1 MPGTGTA
8 VNFYW
13 DDITHGGIGI
23 TPQVEQSIQNFEDT
37 SAVYTFQDF
46 GPDRIESGLLAD
58 PTNAENTVIASNK
71 AADAETWGG
80 SWVTIGGFSL
90 NLTPADGKV
99 SVKFWSPSSGKTV
112 RLKLEVA
119 DNADVFVEADAVT
132 TATEEWEVLVFDMVN
147 PAGGAI
153 DPFAAYGKFVI
164 FYDFGNAGTGTAVNF
179 YWDDITHGGVAG
191 VEGPTAPTASAP
203 APSAD
208 SANVVSIFSDAY
220 TDLEG
225 TDFNPN
231 WGQATVVTTETIDGG
246 SVLKYAGLN
255 YQGTGLSAAQDVSGY
270 DTLHVD
276 FWTADSTALNL
287 FLINSGDVT
296 GGDAV
301 EVAYAFDVSV
311 TGSWVSV
318 DIPLSSFSPVD
329 LTMVDQMKVDGNGTI
344 FWDNIYFS
352 KSAAAPTAPTASAPA
367 PSADSANVVSIFS
380 DAYTDLEGTDF
391 NPNWG
396 QATVVTTETIDG
408 GSVLKYAGLNYQGT
422 GLSAAQ
428 DVSGYDTLHV
438 DFWTADSTALNLF
451 LINSGDVTGGD
462 AVEVAYAFDV
472 SVTGSWVS
480 VDIPLSS
487 FSPVD
492 LTMVDQMK
500 VDGNGTIFWDN
511 IYFSKSAAAPT
522 APTASAPAP
531 SADSANVVSI
541 FSDAYT
547 DLEGTDFNPNW
558 GQATVVTT
566 ETIDGGSV
574 LKYAGLNYQ
583 GTVLSAAQ
591 DVSGYDTLHVDFWT
605 ADSTALNLFLIN
617 SGDVTGGDAV
627 EVAYAFDVSVTG
639 SWVSVDIPLSSFS
652 PVDLTMVDQ
661 MKVDGNGTIFWDNIY
676 FSKSAAAPTAPTA
689 SAPAPSADSANVV
702 SIFSDAYTDL
712 EGTDFNPNWGQ
723 ATVVTTETI
732 DGGSVLKYAG
742 LNYQGTALSAAQ
754 DVSGY
759 DTLHVDFWTADSTA
773 LNLFLINSG
782 DVTGGDAVEVAY
794 AFDVS
799 VTGSWV
805 SVDIPLSSF
814 SPVDLTMVDQM
825 KVDGNGTIFWDNI
838 YFSKSAAGDD
848 LGLGTGDDDVLNIGE
863 VINFDSMIVDYG
875 FTDFEGGHASSL
887 VQDPTDAT
895 NTVVQVIK
903 DCGESCQVW
912 AGTTIAKGLV
922 VYPLTDTETVMTV
935 RVWSPAVGVRVRLK
949 LEESGDPTH
958 TVETDAVTTIAEAWE
973 TLTFDFSNPATN
985 DGNATNP
992 LDTSYVFDTLSIF
1005 LNYGVLGAGETYYYD
1020 DIKFIGAGPAVTAPT
1035 ASAPA
1040 PSADSANVVSIFS
1053 DAYTDLEGT
1062 DFNPNWGQATVVT
1075 TETIDGGSV
1084 LKYAGLNYQGTVLSA
1099 AQDVSGY
1106 DTLHVDFWTA
1116 DSTALNLFLINS
1128 GDVTGGDAV
1137 EVAYAFDVSVTGSW
1151 VSVDIPLSSFSP
1163 VDLTMVDQMK
1173 VDGNGTIFWDNIYFS
1188 KSAAAPTAPT
1198 ASAPAPSADSA
1209 NVVSI
1214 FSDAYT
1220 DLEGT
1225 DFNPNWGQATVVTT
1239 ETIDGGSVLKYAGL
1253 NYQGTGLS
1261 AAQDVSGYDTLHVD
1275 FWTADSTALN
1285 LFLINSGDVTGG
1297 DAVEVAYAFDVSV
1310 TDSWVSV
1317 DIPLSSFSPVD
1328 LTMVDQMKVD
1338 GNGTIYWDNIYFSK
1352 AAAASTAITIPED
1365 KTGNGPDTTMG
1376 TDDDVTVKGS
1386 YVVGDLT
1393 FVRPPVNLEAPA
1405 DTWCPTDDGC
1415 TTGNSTAKDAV
1426 RMGSNLGFRRM
1437 QFAEA
1442 EGWCAAQNGR
1452 LPTRAEITTHIV
1464 PIVGNGKEFETDL
1477 VWPQATSKYWTADK
1491 NEAGDKAFVFT
1502 TRNYNNDNVVNN
1514 VTQSFNLENSPLWVM
1529 CIGAS

>member
-1 MPGTGTA
+1 MHPQSSVGTVGWFQSFFHAKHFGSVLALSLSLVLAACGGGGNTVTENDLVDPGADGVPPTLTEVTIYNSADISAYVALGQTVTVRFEASESLQIPTVTIGGAAAEVTGNIRSWQASRAMTSADVDGDVGFSISFTDISGEVGVPVTVTTDEGVMTYCAEGCDTSGNEIVQTIIDFEDADAVYTFQDFGPDRVESARLVDPTDSTNSVVASNKAADAETWGGSWVTVEGQTLSLTQADGKVSVKFWSPSAGKTVRLKLEVADNADVFVETDAITTATEEWEVLVFDMANPAGGAIDPFAAYGKFVVFYDFGNAGTGTA

-367 PSADSANVVSIFS
+367 PSADAANVVSIFS

-391 NPNWG
+391 NPDWG

-422 GLSAAQ
+422 ALSAAQ

-531 SADSANVVSI
+531 SADAANVVSI

-547 DLEGTDFNPNW
+547 DVEGTNFNP
-558 GQATVVTT
+558 
-566 ETIDGGSV
+566 D
-574 LKYAGLNYQ
+574 
-583 GTVLSAAQ
+583 
-591 DVSGYDTLHVDFWT
+591 
-605 ADSTALNLFLIN
+605 
-617 SGDVTGGDAV
+617 
-627 EVAYAFDVSVTG
+627 
-639 SWVSVDIPLSSFS
+639 
-652 PVDLTMVDQ
+652 
-661 MKVDGNGTIFWDNIY
+661 
-676 FSKSAAAPTAPTA
+676 
-689 SAPAPSADSANVV
+689 
-702 SIFSDAYTDL
+702 
-712 EGTDFNPNWGQ
+712 WGQ

-863 VINFDSMIVDYG
+863 AIDFDSVLADYG
-875 FTDFEGGHASSL
+875 FD
-887 VQDPTDAT
+887 
-895 NTVVQVIK
+895 
-903 DCGESCQVW
+903 
-912 AGTTIAKGLV
+912 
-922 VYPLTDTETVMTV
+922 
-935 RVWSPAVGVRVRLK
+935 
-949 LEESGDPTH
+949 
-958 TVETDAVTTIAEAWE
+958 
-973 TLTFDFSNPATN
+973 
-985 DGNATNP
+985 
-992 LDTSYVFDTLSIF
+992 
-1005 LNYGVLGAGETYYYD
+1005 
-1020 DIKFIGAGPAVTAPT
+1020 
-1035 ASAPA
+1035 
-1040 PSADSANVVSIFS
+1040 
-1053 DAYTDLEGT
+1053 
-1062 DFNPNWGQATVVT
+1062 
-1075 TETIDGGSV
+1075 
-1084 LKYAGLNYQGTVLSA
+1084 
-1099 AQDVSGY
+1099 
-1106 DTLHVDFWTA
+1106 
-1116 DSTALNLFLINS
+1116 
-1128 GDVTGGDAV
+1128 
-1137 EVAYAFDVSVTGSW
+1137 
-1151 VSVDIPLSSFSP
+1151 
-1163 VDLTMVDQMK
+1163 
-1173 VDGNGTIFWDNIYFS
+1173 
-1188 KSAAAPTAPT
+1188 
-1198 ASAPAPSADSA
+1198 
-1209 NVVSI
+1209 
-1214 FSDAYT
+1214 
-1220 DLEGT
+1220 
-1225 DFNPNWGQATVVTT
+1225 
-1239 ETIDGGSVLKYAGL
+1239 
-1253 NYQGTGLS
+1253 
-1261 AAQDVSGYDTLHVD
+1261 
-1275 FWTADSTALN
+1275 
-1285 LFLINSGDVTGG
+1285 
-1297 DAVEVAYAFDVSV
+1297 
-1310 TDSWVSV
+1310 
-1317 DIPLSSFSPVD
+1317 
-1328 LTMVDQMKVD
+1328 
-1338 GNGTIYWDNIYFSK
+1338 
-1352 AAAASTAITIPED
+1352 
-1365 KTGNGPDTTMG
+1365 
-1376 TDDDVTVKGS
+1376 
-1386 YVVGDLT
+1386 
-1393 FVRPPVNLEAPA
+1393 
-1405 DTWCPTDDGC
+1405 
-1415 TTGNSTAKDAV
+1415 
-1426 RMGSNLGFRRM
+1426 
-1437 QFAEA
+1437 
-1442 EGWCAAQNGR
+1442 
-1452 LPTRAEITTHIV
+1452 
-1464 PIVGNGKEFETDL
+1464 
-1477 VWPQATSKYWTADK
+1477 
-1491 NEAGDKAFVFT
+1491 
-1502 TRNYNNDNVVNN
+1502 
-1514 VTQSFNLENSPLWVM
+1514 
-1529 CIGAS
+1529 